1 MFSRFTEEA
10 QKILLM
16 MKKEMYEL
24 KHPYVGSEHLL
35 LAILHNKDLEITKF
49 LENFQVT
56 YDRCRNEIISVI
68 GVGKKENDWFLFT
81 PLLKRVIESAIVECK
96 EVDSLI
102 TVEGLFIALL
112 EEGDGVANRIL
123 MGMNID
129 IDSLYEKFSNKF
141 VLKSGVSGN
150 KLLLEDYAVCMNK
163 IYNESGFDPVIGRD
177 EIVGRLMEILL
188 RRTKNNPLLIGEA
201 GVGKTAIVEEF
212 VRRIEIG
219 EVPKK
224 LFNKRV
230 YSLSMASLVA
240 GTKYRGE
247 FEERINQII
256 SELENDDSVI
266 LFIDEI
272 HTLVGAGGA
281 EGAIDASNILKPYL
295 ARGKIRI
302 IGATT
307 KDEYNKFIENDRALD
322 RRFQKVCVNEMT
334 VEDTENILFR
344 LRDVYESFHGVLI
357 DDEIIK
363 ECVRLCERYVTFGK
377 FPDKAIDLFDE
388 ACARAALVDDEMD
401 IRVKEYNSSIK
412 KIHEDKNKAIIN
424 HDYNMASKLR
434 EKEMTL
440 EGELNNFM
448 FGHNTGNLLKKVNI
462 DILYNI
468 VSKRTGVPMTHLKGL
483 NKEFIAKELKNKI
496 FGQDDIIDKVLNLT
510 IKKVKSKKNRPLV
523 ILLVGK
529 SGLGKTFLVK
539 EYANLLYNKE
549 SFIKLDM
556 SEYKDEFSGSKI
568 IGSPPGYVGYNE
580 SKNLLDRI
588 KFNPY
593 SVLLLDEVEKA
604 SPSVLKLFLQVFDEG
619 IMTNSKGES
628 IDFSNVVIFMTS
640 NLGTSKN
647 GIGFST
653 ANRERILDEFKNFVG
668 IEFSNRIDDVL
679 IFNNL
684 DKSVVEKIVR
694 KKLTI
699 LGEKCNLKKLLS
711 TKNVNK
717 IVEEIDYEHSGA
729 RKINR
734 IVEKNIEEMSFLEI

>member
-35 LAILHNKDLEITKF
+35 LAILHNKELEITKF

-56 YDRCRNEIISVI
+56 YDRCKNEIVSVI
-68 GVGKKENDWFLFT
+68 GIGKNSNDWFLFT
-81 PLLKRVIESAIVECK
+81 PLLKRVIESAIIECRD
-96 EVDSLI
+96 VDGLI
-102 TVEGLFIALL
+102 TVENLFIALL

-129 IDSLYEKFSNKF
+129 IDVLYEKFSNKF
-141 VLKSGVSGN
+141 VVKNGINGN
-150 KLLLEDYAVCMNK
+150 RQLLEDYAICMNK
-163 IYNESGFDPVIGRD
+163 VYNDSGFDPVVGRD
-177 EIVGRLMEILL
+177 ELVNRLMEILL

-224 LFNKRV
+224 LYNKKVFN
-230 YSLSMASLVA
+230 LSMSSLVA

-256 SELENDDSVI
+256 SELEDDESVI

-307 KDEYNKFIENDRALD
+307 KDEYSKFIENDRALD
-322 RRFQKVCVNEMT
+322 RRFQKIHVNEMT
-334 VEDTENILFR
+334 FEETENILFK
-344 LRDVYESFHGVLI
+344 LKDIYEGFHGVLI
-357 DDEIIK
+357 DDDIIK
-363 ECVRLCERYVTFGK
+363 ECIRLCERYVPVGRL
-377 FPDKAIDLFDE
+377 PDKAIDLFDE
-388 ACARAALVDDEMD
+388 VCARASLIDNELDV
-401 IRVKEYNSSIK
+401 RLKEYNATVK
-412 KIHEDKNKAIIN
+412 KLKDEKNKAIIEHN
-424 HDYNMASKLR
+424 YKSASKLK
-434 EKEMTL
+434 EKELFIESEYNKYML
-440 EGELNNFM
+440 EHKENIFSKNV
-448 FGHNTGNLLKKVNI
+448 KV
-462 DILYNI
+462 DILYEI
-468 VSKRTGVPMTHLKGL
+468 VSKRSNIPITHLRGID
-483 NKEFIAKELKNKI
+483 KEYVKKQLKSMVL
-496 FGQDDIIDKVLNLT
+496 GQDEVIDRILELT
-510 IKKVKSKKNRPLV
+510 IEKPYVIKNRPFI

-539 EYANLLYNKE
+539 EYAKILYNRD

-556 SEYKDEFSGSKI
+556 SEYKDDFSSSKI
-568 IGSPPGYVGYNE
+568 IGSPPGYVGYSDN
-580 SKNLLDRI
+580 KNLLERI

-604 SPSVLKLFLQVFDEG
+604 NPSVLKLFLQVFDEG
-619 IMTNSKGES
+619 VMTNSKGES
-628 IDFSNVVIFMTS
+628 VDFKNVVIFMTS
-640 NLGTSKN
+640 NLGTNRES
-647 GIGFST
+647 IGFSDSKSFVF
-653 ANRERILDEFKNFVG
+653 EEFKNFVG
-668 IEFSNRIDDVL
+668 IEFLNRIDDVL
-679 IFNNL
+679 MFKEFDRKTI
-684 DKSVVEKIVR
+684 EKIVR
-694 KKLTI
+694 KKLTSY
-699 LGEKCNLKKLLS
+699 GEKMNLKKLLS
-711 TKNVNK
+711 TKNVDK
-717 IVEEIDYEHSGA
+717 IIENIDFERNGA

-734 IVEKNIEEMSFLEI
+734 IIEKNIEEMSFLEV

>member
-56 YDRCRNEIISVI
+56 YDRCKNEIISVI

-96 EVDSLI
+96 DVDSLI

-129 IDSLYEKFSNKF
+129 IDSLYEKFSNRF
-141 VLKSGVSGN
+141 VLKNGVSGN
-150 KLLLEDYAVCMNK
+150 KLLLEDYAICMNK
-163 IYNESGFDPVIGRD
+163 VYNESGFDPVIGRD
-177 EIVGRLMEILL
+177 EIVDRLMEILL

-256 SELENDDSVI
+256 SELESEESVI

-307 KDEYNKFIENDRALD
+307 RDEYNKFIENDRALD
-322 RRFQKVCVNEMT
+322 RRFQKICVNEMT
-334 VEDTENILFR
+334 IEDTENILFK

-363 ECVRLCERYVTFGK
+363 ECVRLCERYVAFGR

-388 ACARAALVDDEMD
+388 ACARAALVDDEIDMR
-401 IRVKEYNSSIK
+401 IKEYNASIK
-412 KIHEDKNKAIIN
+412 KVLEDKNKAIIN
-424 HDYNMASKLR
+424 HDYNTASKLK
-434 EKEMTL
+434 EKEMAL
-440 EGELNNFM
+440 EGEFNNYM
-448 FGHNTGNLLKKVNI
+448 YEHNPEHLSKNVSI
-462 DILYNI
+462 DVLYNI
-468 VSKRTGVPMTHLKGL
+468 VSKRTGVPMAHLKGI
-483 NKEFIAKELKNKI
+483 NKEIISKELKDKI
-496 FGQDDIIDKVLNLT
+496 FGQDDIIDKVLSLT
-510 IKKVKSKKNRPLV
+510 IKRPKGKKNKPIV

-539 EYANLLYNKE
+539 EYAKLLYNKE

-556 SEYKDEFSGSKI
+556 SEYKDEFCSSKI

-593 SVLLLDEVEKA
+593 SVLLLDEIEKA
-604 SPSVLKLFLQVFDEG
+604 SPSVLKLFLQVFDDG
-619 IMTNSKGES
+619 VMTNSKGES

-640 NLGTSKN
+640 NLGMSKN
-647 GIGFST
+647 GIGFSNV
-653 ANRERILDEFKNFVG
+653 NRERILDEFKNFVG
-668 IEFSNRIDDVL
+668 IEFLNRIDEVL
-679 IFNNL
+679 VFNNL
-684 DKSVVEKIVR
+684 DKSVIEKIVR

-699 LGEKCNLKKLLS
+699 FGDKRNLKKLLS

-717 IVEEIDYEHSGA
+717 IVEKIDYEHSGA